1 VKAFNYNNGNNSTK
15 YADNLTMM
23 IEFAESDDCYD
34 KQDDV
39 FPNTCK
45 L

>member
-1 VKAFNYNNGNNSTK
+1 MKAFNYENGHNFTK
-15 YADNLTMM
+15 YANNLTMM

-34 KQDDV
+34 QEDDV
-39 FPNTCK
+39 FPNTRE